1 MRRLRDGQAVS
12 LEVESLDTNLEC
24 LVVAV
29 EGDQAILH
37 PVYRAYSMRVPA
49 TSTVAML
56 AFEHSSRL
64 VMLRGCARREE
75 ATLMFA
81 VTDRVM
87 VPQRRRYARV
97 EVALPVLL
105 TPLDASGAP
114 AGEPVES
121 QTRDLSA
128 DGLLVAAEVSPELA
142 RLRIALALPDG
153 LPALES
159 EAGLVR
165 QVARGS
171 GLRFIGIAEED
182 RARLKRFV
190 EERKREEVTRPGS
203 K

>member
-37 PVYRAYSMRVPA
+37 PVYRAYSMNVPT

-56 AFEHSSRL
+56 AFEHCSRL

-81 VTDRVM
+81 VTDRVT
-87 VPQRRRYARV
+87 VPQRRRYPRV
-97 EVALPVLL
+97 EVAMPVVL
-105 TPLDASGAP
+105 TPLDAAGAP
-114 AGEPVES
+114 AGDPVASE
-121 QTRDLSA
+121 TRDLSA
-128 DGLLVAAEVSPELA
+128 DGLLVAAEVSPDLA
-142 RLRIALALPDG
+142 RLRVAVSIPDG
-153 LPALES
+153 LPPLES

-165 QVARGS
+165 QVGRGS
-171 GLRFIGIAEED
+171 GLRFIGIAAED

-190 EERKREEVTRPGS
+190 EALKREQLKES
-203 K
+203 A

>member
-37 PVYRAYSMRVPA
+37 PVYRAYSMRVPT

-56 AFEHSSRL
+56 SFEHSSRL

-105 TPLDASGAP
+105 TPLDASGDP

-128 DGLLVAAEVSPELA
+128 DGLLVAAEVSP
-142 RLRIALALPDG
+142 D
-153 LPALES
+153 
-159 EAGLVR
+159 
-165 QVARGS
+165 ARGCASPWRCPTASPRWSPRPAWCARWRGAAGCASS
-171 GLRFIGIAEED
+171 GSRRRTG
-182 RARLKRFV
+182 R
-190 EERKREEVTRPGS
+190 G
-203 K
+203 